1 VLLSLTRDRSVLFSL
16 DSLWGIRF
24 IDALMNT
31 ELLLYCLI
39 VFAAALLGG
48 MVTLVRRWSEY
59 WLHLFLSFG
68 AGIFLATVFTH
79 LLPQAMEQG
88 EAETVGL
95 FVLIGYLLI
104 FFVERF
110 LFYRRSE
117 NGDHVHPVVSTTAF
131 IGLSVHSVIAGMGL
145 AVFMPSPE
153 VAMALLISILAH
165 KTPAAFSLASLM
177 ILAKH
182 SRRRIVIS
190 MVVFAAMT
198 PLGALVLAP
207 ALNTGSERLMVVLTS
222 MVTGTFLYVATA
234 DLLPEV
240 FHSRHNRW
248 LHLLLLLLGILI
260 MGTIG
265 LEHHH

>member
-1 VLLSLTRDRSVLFSL
+1 LISL
-16 DSLWGIRF
+16 DSIQGIRF

-31 ELLLYCLI
+31 DLLLYCALI
-39 VFAAALLGG
+39 FVAALVGG
-48 MVTLVRRWSEY
+48 MVTLVRRWSDY

-68 AGIFLATVFTH
+68 AGVFLAAVFTH
-79 LLPQAMEQG
+79 LLPQAMVQG
-88 EAETVGL
+88 EPESVGM
-95 FVLIGYLLI
+95 FVLIGYILI
-104 FFVERF
+104 FFLERF
-110 LFYRRSE
+110 LFSRHSE
-117 NGDHVHPVVSTTAF
+117 NDDRVHPVVSTTAF
-131 IGLSVHSVIAGMGL
+131 VGLSVHSLIAGMGL

-153 VAMALLISILAH
+153 VALALLVSILAH

-198 PLGALVLAP
+198 PAGALVLAP
-207 ALNTGSERLMVVLTS
+207 ALDAGSERLLMVLTS

-248 LHLLLLLLGILI
+248 LNLVLLLLGILI

-265 LEHHH
+265 LKHHH

>member
-1 VLLSLTRDRSVLFSL
+1 
-16 DSLWGIRF
+16 
-24 IDALMNT
+24 
-31 ELLLYCLI
+31 
-39 VFAAALLGG
+39 
-48 MVTLVRRWSEY
+48 MV
-59 WLHLFLSFG
+59 
-68 AGIFLATVFTH
+68 
-79 LLPQAMEQG
+79 QG
-88 EAETVGL
+88 EPESVGM
-95 FVLIGYLLI
+95 FVLIGYILI
-104 FFVERF
+104 FFLERF
-110 LFYRRSE
+110 LFSRHSE
-117 NGDHVHPVVSTTAF
+117 NDDRVHPVVSTTAF
-131 IGLSVHSVIAGMGL
+131 VGLSVHSLIAGMGL

-153 VAMALLISILAH
+153 VALALLVSILAH

-198 PLGALVLAP
+198 PAGALVLAP
-207 ALNTGSERLMVVLTS
+207 ALDAGSERLLMVLTS

-248 LHLLLLLLGILI
+248 LNLVLLLLGILI

-265 LEHHH
+265 LKHHH

>member
-1 VLLSLTRDRSVLFSL
+1 LFSL
-16 DSLWGIRF
+16 DSFGRNRF
-24 IDALMNT
+24 IDALMNSD
-31 ELLLYCLI
+31 LLLYCALI
-39 VFAAALLGG
+39 FAAALLGG
-48 MVTLVRRWSEY
+48 IITLVRQWSEY

-68 AGIFLATVFTH
+68 AGIFLSTVFTH

-88 EAETVGL
+88 EPESVGM
-95 FVLIGYLLI
+95 FILIGFLLI

-110 LFYRRSE
+110 LFYRQSE
-117 NGDHVHPVVSTTAF
+117 NGDHVHPVVSITAM

-145 AVFMPSPE
+145 ALFMPIPE
-153 VAMALLISILAH
+153 VAAALLISILAH

-190 MVVFAAMT
+190 ILVFASMT

-207 ALNTGSERLMVVLTS
+207 ALDAGNERLLMILTS
-222 MVTGTFLYVATA
+222 IVTGTFLYVATA

-240 FHSRHNRW
+240 FHSRQNRW
-248 LHLLLLLLGILI
+248 LNLLLLLLGILV